1 MVIKNFFVFNLCYL
15 QFIGLGAAFGMG
27 LDVVE
32 SMLTGQ
38 SELLFLNNEF
48 SYGSEMYLVLFL
60 HQGIVAGV
68 STQHKKKK
76 LIPPN
81 CLVII

>member
-38 SELLFLNNEF
+38 SELLF
-48 SYGSEMYLVLFL
+48 
-60 HQGIVAGV
+60 
-68 STQHKKKK
+68 
-76 LIPPN
+76 
-81 CLVII
+81 